1 LTAETSLILTQK
13 AFDALTK
20 ELENLKN
27 VQRPAIVEK
36 VSKARDEGDLK
47 ENAGYHAARE
57 DLGKLESEIR
67 DLEEKLKNVTITEPS
82 SSEKIEVLSVVTA
95 SISGKESEFL
105 LASRDLAVSTDLT
118 IYSPDSP
125 LGVAIIGHKKGDSL
139 SYSAPNGKQID
150 VTIIDVRP
158 FEA

>member
-1 LTAETSLILTQK
+1 MTAETSLILTQK